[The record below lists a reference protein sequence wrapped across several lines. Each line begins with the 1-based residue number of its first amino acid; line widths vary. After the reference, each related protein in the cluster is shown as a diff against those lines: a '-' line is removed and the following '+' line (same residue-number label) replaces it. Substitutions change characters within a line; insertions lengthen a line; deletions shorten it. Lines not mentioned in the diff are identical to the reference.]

1 MIKMML
7 SAQDGNLNRRDN
19 RGCTA
24 LFKSVQFGCVA
35 CLKVMT
41 DAGANAD
48 VANRKGL
55 TPVGWLIA
63 NTLANYMQLIRYL
76 VSEGR
81 AKVNNTVKVNN
92 ESRTYLHMAAY
103 FNQVDVLNYLIEL
116 GVDLDSKDDNG
127 KTPLMIAARCGN
139 LEAVKALLDAGCC
152 PDVVCNKR
160 RCASQQAKGKNTKEI
175 KALIKN
181 RLRELTQPDKVQELV
196 SRSASATSTK
206 SVTTEHPNIRE
217 IQPEHSVESVTKSPM
232 EFADVAP
239 CVRSLV
245 QRIKILEKDCAGN
258 QSHDLVTRLS
268 KLYSQLDELEENL
281 MPKYNSMSSVP
292 GNNFLSFF
300 MSKEGF
306 AMDQA
311 IENAS
316 CRLEERAAAIVSI
329 AFLCE
334 QVQKQNDKITVDSQV
349 IHS

>member
-1 MIKMML
+1 
-7 SAQDGNLNRRDN
+7 
-19 RGCTA
+19 
-24 LFKSVQFGCVA
+24 
-35 CLKVMT
+35 
-41 DAGANAD
+41 
-48 VANRKGL
+48 
-55 TPVGWLIA
+55 
-63 NTLANYMQLIRYL
+63 
-76 VSEGR
+76 
-81 AKVNNTVKVNN
+81 
-92 ESRTYLHMAAY
+92 
-103 FNQVDVLNYLIEL
+103 
-116 GVDLDSKDDNG
+116 
-127 KTPLMIAARCGN
+127 
-139 LEAVKALLDAGCC
+139 
-152 PDVVCNKR
+152 
-160 RCASQQAKGKNTKEI
+160 
-175 KALIKN
+175 
-181 RLRELTQPDKVQELV
+181 
-196 SRSASATSTK
+196 
-206 SVTTEHPNIRE
+206 
-217 IQPEHSVESVTKSPM
+217 M

-258 QSHDLVTRLS
+258 QSHDLITRLS

-281 MPKYNSMSSVP
+281 MPKYHSMSSVP